1 MIDYVSLCSAGAQP
15 DRELLGIRTLATARY
30 SAEAMTLRAL
40 LFDLDGTLADTER
53 LGHRPAYNRAFK
65 KLGLSFR
72 WGPKLYRKLLKQPG
86 GQERL
91 LHYLKRYQPELG
103 EHQAAAAADPQAWTR
118 SVHDLKSRYFR
129 RLVRRG
135 RVPLRPGVARLMQ
148 EARSAG
154 LRLAIVTSASRATL
168 KPILR
173 HSLGAALMQEIELLV
188 CGEDVAHKKPA
199 PDLYHL
205 ALARMDLAPRECVA
219 IEDSAMG
226 LAAATAAG
234 VPTVITPNDNT
245 LHESFDQAL
254 LVLDTLGEPGAP
266 ATVLQGSLDG
276 GYVTVDGLRRLLG
289 LVAPLRAA

>member
-1 MIDYVSLCSAGAQP
+1 
-15 DRELLGIRTLATARY
+15 
-30 SAEAMTLRAL
+30 MTLRAL

-91 LHYLKRYQPELG
+91 LHYLKRYEPELG
-103 EHQAAAAADPQAWTR
+103 EHRAAAEADPHGWIR

-148 EARSAG
+148 EARSAQ
-154 LRLAIVTSASRATL
+154 LRIAIVTSASRATL
-168 KPILR
+168 RPLLR
-173 HSLGAALMQEIELLV
+173 HSLGAALMQEVEVLV
-188 CGEDVAHKKPA
+188 CGEDVERKKPA

-205 ALARMDLAPRECVA
+205 ALARLDLSARECVA
-219 IEDSAMG
+219 LEDSAPG

-234 VPTVITPNDNT
+234 VPTVITVNEDT
-245 LHESFDQAL
+245 AQDDFDHAL
-254 LVLDTLGEPGAP
+254 LVLDMLGEPDAP
-266 ATVLQGSLDG
+266 ATVLRGTLDG
-276 GYVTVDGLRRLLG
+276 GVLTVAALRRL
-289 LVAPLRAA
+289 VEPALRAA